1 MQIHFEIIVV
11 VFLFVILA
19 SIQYTL
25 LQILNE
31 LRSIRRKNK

>member
-1 MQIHFEIIVV
+1 MQIRYEIIII

-25 LQILNE
+25 LQILDE
-31 LRSIRRKNK
+31 IRRIRQKSK